1 MGKINKSKSGL
12 SPDIKTINQMRT
24 IERNVEIPHEGPFC
38 DIMWSDP
45 EEIDSWSISNRGA
58 GILFEPQGGCLELKL
73 SETSTTLINCN

>member
-1 MGKINKSKSGL
+1 
-12 SPDIKTINQMRT
+12 MRT

-58 GILFEPQGGCLELKL
+58 GQIIFIKGWLFGAKVVRDFNY
-73 SETSTTLINCN
+73 IN